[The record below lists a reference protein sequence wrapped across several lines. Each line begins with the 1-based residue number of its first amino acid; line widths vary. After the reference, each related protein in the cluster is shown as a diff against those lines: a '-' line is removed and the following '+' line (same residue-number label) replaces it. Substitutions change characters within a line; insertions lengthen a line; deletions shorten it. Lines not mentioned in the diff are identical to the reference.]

1 MADEAD
7 LAFDSEQRYLTQA
20 IAAQRTGGRGI
31 LQPAGCC
38 HNCGNDDGIGQRLFC
53 DSDCAADWEYQDNL
67 RRKLGLPAGDRAR
80 AGAAATPA

>member
-20 IAAQRTGGRGI
+20 IAAQRTGRGI
-31 LQPAGCC
+31 LQPTGHCY
-38 HNCGNDDGIGQRLFC
+38 NCGNDDGIGQRLFC

-67 RRKLGLPAGDRAR
+67 RRKLGLPVNDPAR